1 MSGSSPRSKARLLLI
16 PLVLAA
22 AAALT
27 PSAPLALAIDVRG
40 GRDGHAMF
48 RIGFASVR
56 IVFGS
61 EQRCPNSDSCA
72 APKSAGVSAAR
83 LARSLLNL

>member
-1 MSGSSPRSKARLLLI
+1 MSGPSSRSKARLLLV
-16 PLVLAA
+16 PLALAA
-22 AAALT
+22 AAAFA
-27 PSAPLALAIDVRG
+27 PSAPLGLGIDVQG
-40 GRDGHAMF
+40 GREGHAVF

-61 EQRCPNSDSCA
+61 EQRCPESDSCA

-83 LARSLLNL
+83 LARGLLKL

>member
-16 PLVLAA
+16 PLALAA
-22 AAALT
+22 AAAFAS
-27 PSAPLALAIDVRG
+27 SAPLALAIDVRG
-40 GRDGHAMF
+40 GSGGHAML

-61 EQRCPNSDSCA
+61 EQRCPDSNGCT

-83 LARSLLNL
+83 LARGLLNL